1 MMPLTSVMYRNLM
14 QGYLWKT
21 WWDVCAEDVKIVVYF
36 NKMHRFLINV
46 RTASGFRQ
54 KVAIKTVCTGPYL
67 RGGGMGST
75 PPKMSRRKFL
85 AMRCQEKP
93 FWRL

>member
-46 RTASGFRQ
+46 GTASGFRQ
-54 KVAIKTVCTGPYL
+54 KVAIKTVYRAVFKG
-67 RGGGMGST
+67 RGYGFN
-75 PPKMSRRKFL
+75 PPK
-85 AMRCQEKP
+85 C
-93 FWRL
+93 